1 MVANHKLHDVCSR
14 SVLKILW
21 CTPRARPDAF
31 VTFNS
36 FAREVSKWTIACDKR
51 QMRLVG
57 YLRWFKYTSLQ
68 MTVGN
73 DPKDCVIM
81 YFADADFGGP
91 IKKIPNLLAAVT

>member
-1 MVANHKLHDVCSR
+1 
-14 SVLKILW
+14 
-21 CTPRARPDAF
+21 
-31 VTFNS
+31 
-36 FAREVSKWTIACDKR
+36 
-51 QMRLVG
+51 MRLVG